1 MFDKLLIANRGA
13 IACRILRTLRTLQV
27 KGVAVYSE
35 ADAASLHLMQADEAH
50 SLGEG
55 GAAGTYLAVDKI
67 LAIAKASGAKAIH
80 PGYGFLSENAAFAQ
94 ACEDAGIA
102 FVGPTPEQLRVFGLK
117 HTARALAR
125 QHGVPML
132 EGTELLDSLESAIA
146 AARTIGYPVM
156 LKSTAG
162 GGGIG
167 MRVCR
172 SAEELADSFEA
183 VKRLGQNNF
192 SDAGVFI
199 EKYIQ
204 RARHLEVQVF
214 GDGQGEVLALGVRDC
229 SVQRRNQKVLE
240 ETPAPNLPH
249 GMAEELCAAA
259 VKLARAVNYRS
270 AGTVEFVF
278 DSEDQRFYFLE
289 VNTRLQVEH
298 GVTEQVWG
306 VDLVS
311 WMVQLAAGD
320 LPPLDQLQAGLKP
333 VGHAIQARLYAED
346 PGRDFQPCPGLL
358 TAADFPPA
366 DGRSLRIDT
375 WVEAG
380 CEIPP
385 YFDPMI
391 AKLISWAPS
400 REDASAGLIDA
411 LNETRLYGVETNR
424 DYLRQIIADAP
435 FASGQPWTR
444 CLEDLVYHADTF
456 EVLSGGTQTS
466 VQDYPGRLGYW
477 AVGVPPSGPMDSRAL
492 RQGNGL
498 LGNPEGCAALEI
510 TMSGPL
516 LRFNTDAV
524 VAVTGAHIPIT
535 LDGQSCAMNTA
546 LFVSAGSTLS
556 LGTIAGAGVRSYLCV
571 RGGLDVPDYLGSK
584 STFTLG
590 QFGGH
595 GGRAL
600 RAGDVL
606 HIAPLVERSAGQRI
620 ADEALEALTDVR
632 RMRVIYGPH
641 AAPEYFTEAYI
652 ERFFA
657 TDWEVHFNSSRT
669 GVRLIGPKPEWV
681 RADGGEAGL
690 HPSNIHD
697 NPYAIGA
704 VDFTGDM
711 PVILGPDGPS
721 LGGFVCPVTII
732 EADLWQLGQ
741 LKAGDKVR
749 FTPVSVE
756 ACHAEMAAVLL
767 QNMRNTDARR
777 SELVR
782 EGYISDAENPSA
794 ATPSSRTSPLLQDTA
809 YTRRSELVRE
819 GYIPDAANPS
829 TVPPSSRASSLPQ
842 GTANSRGS
850 EPARE
855 GYIPD
860 AEYPSTATPSS
871 RTSPLLQEAAYTRR
885 SELVR
890 EDHIPDAENP
900 STATSS
906 SRASSLPQGTANSRG
921 SELVREGYI
930 PDAENP
936 STATPSSRTSPLLQE
951 AAYTR
956 RSELV
961 REDHIPD
968 AANPSTATPSSRTS
982 PLLQDTA
989 NSRGSELA
997 REGYIPD
1004 AANPSTVPPSSRA
1017 SSLPQGPANS
1027 SRSELVRE
1035 GYISDAENPSTAL
1048 PSSRTSPLLQ
1058 DTANSRG
1065 SELAREGYIPDAANP
1080 STTTPSSRTSP
1091 LLQGTA
1097 NSRGSELAR
1106 EGHIPDA
1113 ENPSTAPPSSRTSP
1127 LLQGTA
1133 NSRGSELVRE
1143 GYSPDAENPSAVP
1156 PSSRASS
1163 LPQGTAN
1170 SSRSELVREGYSP
1183 DAENPSTATPSSRT
1197 SPLLQGTANSRDSE
1211 VVRIEDLPS
1220 PVILDIGQDDKRLVA
1235 RLSGDT
1241 HLLLEIGA
1249 PELDLVL
1256 RLRGHALI
1264 LALEAK
1270 ALAGVVDLTPGIRS
1284 LQVHYRP
1291 EQLPLRQLLD
1301 IVAGEWDAVCAA
1313 KDLQVASRIVHLP
1326 LSWDDPACQLA
1337 IEKYMTT
1344 VRKDAPWCPS
1354 NLEFIRRINDLPNL
1368 DEVQRTVFDA
1378 SYLVMG
1384 LGDVYLGAPVATPL
1398 DPRHRLVTTKYNPA
1412 RTWTAENSVGIG
1424 GAYMCVYGMEGPG
1437 GYQFVGR
1444 TLQMWNRYR
1453 DVAAFEGKPWLLR
1466 FFDQIRFYPVSAD
1479 ELLRIRRDFPLGR
1492 FALNIE
1498 HSTLNLADYQAFLSR
1513 ETEGITAFRAQQ
1525 NAAFNAERERWI
1537 ANGQADFQSD
1547 EGVTPNTEEQPLQPG
1562 QQGVDSHIAGNL
1574 WQVQVQPGDRVE
1586 AGDVLVILE
1595 SMKMEI
1601 PLLAPI
1607 AGVVQDVRVQPGSAV
1622 RAGQRVVVLAAD

>member
-1 MFDKLLIANRGA
+1 MFDTLLIANRGA
-13 IACRILRTLRTLQV
+13 IACRILRTLRALHV

-35 ADAASLHLMQADEAH
+35 ADAASLHLLQADEAH

-55 GAAGTYLAVDKI
+55 GAAGTYLAVEKI
-67 LAIAKASGAKAIH
+67 LAIAKASGAQAIH

-94 ACEDAGIA
+94 RCEDAGIA

-117 HTARALAR
+117 HTARALAK

-132 EGTELLDSLESAIA
+132 EGTELLDSLDTALSAAQI
-146 AARTIGYPVM
+146 IGYPVM

-172 SAEELADSFEA
+172 SAAELSESFEA

-214 GDGQGEVLALGVRDC
+214 GDGRGEVLALGVRDC

-240 ETPAPNLPH
+240 ETPAPNLPE
-249 GMAEELCAAA
+249 GMGEALCMAAI
-259 VKLARAVNYRS
+259 KLAKAVNYRS

-320 LPPLDQLQAGLKP
+320 LPPLSELQAALKP
-333 VGHAIQARLYAED
+333 GGHAIQARLYAED
-346 PGRDFQPCPGLL
+346 PGRDFQPSPGLL
-358 TAADFPPA
+358 TAVNFPA
-366 DGRSLRIDT
+366 VDGKSLRIDT

-385 YFDPMI
+385 FFDPMI
-391 AKLISWAPS
+391 AKVISWAPN
-400 REDASAGLIDA
+400 RERARAGLAKA
-411 LNETRLYGVETNR
+411 LSDTRLYGVETNR
-424 DYLRQIIADAP
+424 DYLRQIIADVP

-444 CLEDLVYHADTF
+444 CLEGLVYHADTF

-492 RQGNGL
+492 RQGNRL
-498 LGNPEGCAALEI
+498 LGNVEGCAALEI

-524 VAVTGAHIPIT
+524 IAVTGAAIPIT
-535 LDGQSCAMNTA
+535 LDGEMQPMNTA
-546 LFVSAGSTLS
+546 LLVPAGTQLA
-556 LGTIAGAGVRSYLCV
+556 LGTIAGAGARSYLCV

-606 HIAPLVERSAGQRI
+606 HISPLIERSAGQHI
-620 ADEALEALTDVR
+620 ATDQLAELADVR
-632 RMRVIYGPH
+632 HIRVIYGPH
-641 AAPEYFTEAYI
+641 GAPEYFTERYMQT
-652 ERFFA
+652 FFA
-657 TDWEVHFNSSRT
+657 TAWEVHFNSSRT

-741 LKAGDKVR
+741 LKAGDKVM
-749 FTPVSVE
+749 F
-756 ACHAEMAAVLL
+756 AAVSI
-767 QNMRNTDARR
+767 QTARDIFTADYATCR
-777 SELVR
+777 TGFSR
-782 EGYISDAENPSA
+782 EEDLSNA
-794 ATPSSRTSPLLQDTA
+794 AKAANVTPLSRPKPVLQDDL
-809 YTRRSELVRE
+809 RSP
-819 GYIPDAANPS
+819 IM
-829 TVPPSSRASSLPQ
+829 
-842 GTANSRGS
+842 
-850 EPARE
+850 
-855 GYIPD
+855 
-860 AEYPSTATPSS
+860 
-871 RTSPLLQEAAYTRR
+871 
-885 SELVR
+885 
-890 EDHIPDAENP
+890 
-900 STATSS
+900 
-906 SRASSLPQGTANSRG
+906 
-921 SELVREGYI
+921 
-930 PDAENP
+930 
-936 STATPSSRTSPLLQE
+936 
-951 AAYTR
+951 
-956 RSELV
+956 
-961 REDHIPD
+961 
-968 AANPSTATPSSRTS
+968 
-982 PLLQDTA
+982 
-989 NSRGSELA
+989 
-997 REGYIPD
+997 
-1004 AANPSTVPPSSRA
+1004 
-1017 SSLPQGPANS
+1017 
-1027 SRSELVRE
+1027 
-1035 GYISDAENPSTAL
+1035 
-1048 PSSRTSPLLQ
+1048 
-1058 DTANSRG
+1058 
-1065 SELAREGYIPDAANP
+1065 
-1080 STTTPSSRTSP
+1080 
-1091 LLQGTA
+1091 
-1097 NSRGSELAR
+1097 
-1106 EGHIPDA
+1106 
-1113 ENPSTAPPSSRTSP
+1113 
-1127 LLQGTA
+1127 
-1133 NSRGSELVRE
+1133 
-1143 GYSPDAENPSAVP
+1143 
-1156 PSSRASS
+1156 
-1163 LPQGTAN
+1163 
-1170 SSRSELVREGYSP
+1170 
-1183 DAENPSTATPSSRT
+1183 
-1197 SPLLQGTANSRDSE
+1197 
-1211 VVRIEDLPS
+1211 
-1220 PVILDIGQDDKRLVA
+1220 LDIGRDDTRLVA

-1256 RLRGHALI
+1256 RFRGHALMQ
-1264 LALEAK
+1264 ALEAK
-1270 ALAGVVDLTPGIRS
+1270 NLHGVIDLTPGIRS
-1284 LQVHYRP
+1284 LQVHYQP
-1291 EQLPLRQLLD
+1291 EQLPLHQLLE

-1313 KDLQVASRIVHLP
+1313 KDLQVPSRIVHLP

-1368 DEVQRTVFDA
+1368 DEVQRTVFEA

-1453 DVAAFEGKPWLLR
+1453 DVAAFDGKPWLLR
-1466 FFDQIRFYPVSAD
+1466 FFDQIRFYPVSAA

-1492 FALNIE
+1492 YPLQIE
-1498 HSTLNLADYQAFLSR
+1498 HSTLNLADYQAFLSS
-1513 ETEGITAFRAQQ
+1513 EAEGIAAFRSQQ
-1525 NAAFNAERERWI
+1525 QSAFQAERERWI
-1537 ANGQADFQSD
+1537 ASGQANFESD
-1547 EGVTPNTEEQPLQPG
+1547 EAVAPLTDEAPLNAG
-1562 QQGVDSHIAGNL
+1562 EHSVDSHLAGNL
-1574 WQVQVQPGDRVE
+1574 WQVQVEVGQQVA

-1601 PLLAPI
+1601 PLLAPL
-1607 AGVVQDVRVQPGSAV
+1607 AGVVREVRVQPGSAV
-1622 RAGQRVVVLAAD
+1622 RAGQRVVVIEAV